1 MTQAISDPRRWQVLA
16 LVCVAMFMTI
26 LDVSIVNVALPSI
39 GTHLDFSREN
49 LQWVISAYAITYGG
63 FLMLAGRAADLLG
76 RRSVFIVGLA
86 LFTIA
91 SLVCGLA
98 PSEGALIASR
108 AVQGLGAAIIAP
120 AALSILMTTFQEGP
134 ERNKALGIWGAVGGA
149 GSAVGVLAGGVL
161 TKYLGWEWI
170 FFVNVPVGAAA
181 LSLTV
186 PLVHE
191 SRAETAERS
200 FDPLGAL
207 TVTGGLA
214 LMVYAISK
222 APDVGWLTGR
232 TIGVL
237 AVAAALLLAFVV
249 TETRVRAPL
258 IPFRIFRLRTLTGA
272 NIVAVLLG
280 SVIFSNFFL
289 LTLYVQQVLGYSAL
303 KTGLTFVAT
312 AGTAVVVA
320 GIAQAMVTRFGA
332 KYPMAFGLALLT
344 AGMVWYTQIPVGGS
358 FFSDLLPGY
367 LLVGVGLP
375 FAFIAV
381 SIAALAGV
389 GPHEAGLASGLLN
402 TTQQIGGAVGVA
414 VASTIF
420 ASHFRTQI
428 HAGIQQPAALTSGFQ
443 WAFWALVGI
452 GAVSIA
458 AALILVREEE
468 LAAEKETAAVV
479 A

>member
-1 MTQAISDPRRWQVLA
+1 
-16 LVCVAMFMTI
+16 
-26 LDVSIVNVALPSI
+26 
-39 GTHLDFSREN
+39 
-49 LQWVISAYAITYGG
+49 
-63 FLMLAGRAADLLG
+63 
-76 RRSVFIVGLA
+76 
-86 LFTIA
+86 
-91 SLVCGLA
+91 
-98 PSEGALIASR
+98 
-108 AVQGLGAAIIAP
+108 
-120 AALSILMTTFQEGP
+120 
-134 ERNKALGIWGAVGGA
+134 
-149 GSAVGVLAGGVL
+149 VLAGGLL

-237 AVAAALLLAFVV
+237 AVAAVLLLAFVV

-358 FFSDLLPGY
+358 FVSDLLPGY

>member
-237 AVAAALLLAFVV
+237 AVAAVLLLAFVV

-358 FFSDLLPGY
+358 FVSDLLPGY